1 MRRLTAAVSAV
12 QKPCCRNKH
21 IYAFFFPQERYPA
34 THLPTEES
42 SVLSLFSRRHWGSK
56 DPFNLETPLVQTEP
70 PNLPHQTG
78 FHHESPMFYLCIV
91 QLLSPGHPYLTS
103 RCCPQWKRN
112 LKATFV
118 NVHSN
123 WKLLR
128 LKGEELSYGFSPS
141 LQECLS
147 ASLLSD
153 FLLPLHSF
161 YLTLSSPSVLQQTL
175 QQFPLFW
182 SW

>member
-112 LKATFV
+112 LKATSV
-118 NVHSN
+118 DGHSN

-141 LQECLS
+141 LQECLVIPFCAATNLAAVS
-147 ASLLSD
+147 PCMLQSSR
-153 FLLPLHSF
+153 
-161 YLTLSSPSVLQQTL
+161 SPSYILIISSQ
-175 QQFPLFW
+175 FW